1 MIEKPNEEC
10 CVEEVSEHK
19 VPEGVIVGEHEVPED
34 EPDRTGPSKTIQV
47 LRCETF
53 RITVLS

>member
-1 MIEKPNEEC
+1 M
-10 CVEEVSEHK
+10 EEVSEHK